1 MTDAPAREYITRLTG
16 LLYFFCEICSGQYR
30 YMAKRKKKPSF
41 FARVSSWVRWFWQF
55 VSVDIWHITEY
66 KLHIHILKTLNL
78 SVRCFLNEKL
88 QEKASALTFSSI
100 LAIVPALAMLFAI
113 CKGFGFQHI
122 MQSQLFDYFPAQ
134 RQALEYM
141 LSFVDQYLDQM
152 KGGVFVGIG
161 LCFLLWTLISLLSN
175 IEKAFNDIWQVQ
187 GGRSFYRKVTDYTS
201 MFLILPILMVA
212 SSGFSLFMSTMLNSS
227 VVFEFM
233 TPLLRWVFR
242 LAPYILTVLFFT
254 AIYIFIPNTKVKF
267 KYAFIS
273 GLICGTAFQIFQYI
287 YITGQIWVSKYNAIY
302 GSFAFLPLLLI
313 WMQFSW
319 LICLFGAVLTYSSQN
334 VVNFNFEKETNQIS
348 RRYSDYIV
356 LVIATVIVHRFRDGL
371 PPLTKGQISRRYA
384 IPIQLVERTVE
395 TLEEAG
401 VVSQTLSEEER
412 VPAYQPAIDINKL
425 SVGYLLRAIDREG
438 DEDFINNLKDDFPRE
453 WRVIVDTRRLMEEEG
468 DKIGLK
474 DLEIEESRVELP
486 QK

>member
-1 MTDAPAREYITRLTG
+1 MT
-16 LLYFFCEICSGQYR
+16 
-30 YMAKRKKKPSF
+30 KRKNRPSF
-41 FARVSSWVRWFWQF
+41 FARATLWVRWFWRF

-134 RQALEYM
+134 RDTLEYM
-141 LSFVDQYLDQM
+141 LGFVDQYLDQM
-152 KGGVFVGIG
+152 KGGVFVGVG

-212 SSGFSLFMSTMLNSS
+212 SSGFSLFMSTMLNSA

-233 TPLLRWVFR
+233 TPLLRWVFG
-242 LAPYILTVLFFT
+242 LAPYILTALFFT

-273 GLICGTAFQIFQYI
+273 GIICGTAFQIFQYI
-287 YITGQIWVSKYNAIY
+287 YISGQIWVSKYNAIY

-334 VVNFNFEKETNQIS
+334 VVNFNFEKETNDIS
-348 RRYSDYIV
+348 RRYSDYIL
-356 LVIATVIVHRFRDGL
+356 LVVATVIVHRFKNGFS
-371 PPLTKGQISRRYA
+371 PLTKGKISRRYG
-384 IPIQLVERTVE
+384 IPIQLVERTVDE
-395 TLEEAG
+395 LEQAG
-401 VVSQTLSEEER
+401 IISQTPSEEER
-412 VPAYQPAIDINKL
+412 VPAYQPAVDINKL
-425 SVGYLLRAIDREG
+425 SLGYLLRAVDREG
-438 DEDFINNLKDDFPRE
+438 DEDFISSLKTDFPKE
-453 WRVIVDTRRLMEEEG
+453 WRAIVDTRRLMEEAG
-468 DKIGLK
+468 DKIALK
-474 DLEIEESRVELP
+474 DLRIEENRVGLP
-486 QK
+486 

>member
-1 MTDAPAREYITRLTG
+1 MV
-16 LLYFFCEICSGQYR
+16 Q
-30 YMAKRKKKPSF
+30 RKNKPSF
-41 FARVSSWVRWFWQF
+41 FARASLLIKRLWQF
-55 VSVDIWHITEY
+55 VSVDIWHVTEY

-88 QEKASALTFSSI
+88 QEKASALTFSTI

-122 MQSQLFDYFPAQ
+122 IQSQLFDYFPAQ
-134 RQALEYM
+134 RNALEYM
-141 LSFVDQYLDQM
+141 LGFVDQYLDQM

-212 SSGFSLFMSTMLNSS
+212 SSGFSLFMSTMLSS
-227 VVFEFM
+227 SLLFDFM
-233 TPLLRWVFR
+233 SPLLRWVFR
-242 LAPYILTVLFFT
+242 LAPYILTALFFT

-273 GLICGTAFQIFQYI
+273 GLICGTVFQIFQFI
-287 YITGQIWVSKYNAIY
+287 YISGQIWVSKYNAIY

-334 VVNFNFEKETNQIS
+334 VVNFNFEKETNDIS
-348 RRYSDYIV
+348 RRYSDYII
-356 LVIATVIVHRFRDGL
+356 LVIATVIVHRFKEGL
-371 PPLTKGQISRRYA
+371 PPMTKGQISRRYA
-384 IPIQLVERTVE
+384 IPIQLVERTVDE
-395 TLEEAG
+395 LER
-401 VVSQTLSEEER
+401 VNIISQTLSEEER
-412 VPAYQPAIDINKL
+412 VPAYQPAVDISRL
-425 SVGYLLRAIDREG
+425 TLGYLLRAIDREG
-438 DEDFINNLKDDFPRE
+438 DEDFICNLKADFPKE
-453 WRVIVDTRRLMEEEG
+453 WAAIIDTRRLMEEKG
-468 DKIGLK
+468 DSIALK
-474 DLEIEESRVELP
+474 DLKIEESRVLSHKLNNNE
-486 QK
+486 

>member
-1 MTDAPAREYITRLTG
+1 MVR
-16 LLYFFCEICSGQYR
+16 
-30 YMAKRKKKPSF
+30 RKNSPSF
-41 FARVSSWVRWFWQF
+41 FARANFFIRRLWHF

-88 QEKASALTFSSI
+88 QEKASALTFSTI

-134 RQALEYM
+134 RNALQYM
-141 LSFVDQYLDQM
+141 LGFVDQYLDQM

-175 IEKAFNDIWQVQ
+175 IERAFNDIWQVR

-227 VVFEFM
+227 VIFDFM

-242 LAPYILTVLFFT
+242 LAPYILTALFFT

-273 GLICGTAFQIFQYI
+273 GLICGAIFQIFQFI
-287 YITGQIWVSKYNAIY
+287 YISGQIWVSKYNAIY
-302 GSFAFLPLLLI
+302 GSFAFLPLWVI
-313 WMQFSW
+313 WIQFSW

-334 VVNFNFEKETNQIS
+334 VVNFNFEKETNDIS
-348 RRYSDYIV
+348 RRYSDYIA
-356 LVIATVIVHRFRDGL
+356 LVIATIITHRFRDGL
-371 PPLTKGQISRRYA
+371 PPMTKGQISKRYA
-384 IPIQLVERTVE
+384 IPIQLVERTVDM
-395 TLEEAG
+395 LERVEII
-401 VVSQTLSEEER
+401 SQTLSEEER

-425 SVGYLLRAIDREG
+425 SVGYLLRTIDREG
-438 DEDFINNLKDDFPRE
+438 DEDFISDLKAYFSAE
-453 WRVIVDTRRLMEEEG
+453 WKVIVDTRRVMEEEG
-468 DKIGLK
+468 DKIDLK
-474 DLEIEESRVELP
+474 DLQIEESMITP
-486 QK
+486 AK

>member
-1 MTDAPAREYITRLTG
+1 MV
-16 LLYFFCEICSGQYR
+16 Q
-30 YMAKRKKKPSF
+30 RKNKPSF
-41 FARVSSWVRWFWQF
+41 FARASLLIKRLWQF
-55 VSVDIWHITEY
+55 VSVDIWHVTEY

-88 QEKASALTFSSI
+88 QEKASALTFSTI

-122 MQSQLFDYFPAQ
+122 IQSQLFDYFPAQ
-134 RQALEYM
+134 RNALEYM
-141 LSFVDQYLDQM
+141 LGFVDQYLDQM

-212 SSGFSLFMSTMLNSS
+212 SSGFSLFMSTMLSSS
-227 VVFEFM
+227 VLFDFM
-233 TPLLRWVFR
+233 SPLLRWVFR
-242 LAPYILTVLFFT
+242 LAPYILTALFFT

-273 GLICGTAFQIFQYI
+273 GLICGTVFQIFQFI
-287 YITGQIWVSKYNAIY
+287 YISGQIWVSKYNAIY

-319 LICLFGAVLTYSSQN
+319 LIGLFGAVLTYSSQN
-334 VVNFNFEKETNQIS
+334 VVNFNFEKETNDIS
-348 RRYSDYIV
+348 RRYSDYII
-356 LVIATVIVHRFRDGL
+356 LVIATVIVHRFKEGL
-371 PPLTKGQISRRYA
+371 SPMTKGQISRRYA
-384 IPIQLVERTVE
+384 IPIQLVERTVDE
-395 TLEEAG
+395 LER
-401 VVSQTLSEEER
+401 VNIISQTLSEEER
-412 VPAYQPAIDINKL
+412 VPAYQPAVDISRL
-425 SVGYLLRAIDREG
+425 TLGYLLRAIDREG
-438 DEDFINNLKDDFPRE
+438 DEDFICNLKADFPKE
-453 WRVIVDTRRLMEEEG
+453 WAAIIDTRRLMEEKG
-468 DKIGLK
+468 DSIALK
-474 DLEIEESRVELP
+474 DLKIEESRVLSHKLNNNE
-486 QK
+486 

>member
-1 MTDAPAREYITRLTG
+1 
-16 LLYFFCEICSGQYR
+16 
-30 YMAKRKKKPSF
+30 MAKRKKKPSF

-242 LAPYILTVLFFT
+242 LAPYILTALFFT

-302 GSFAFLPLLLI
+302 GSFAFLPLL
-313 WMQFSW
+313 
-319 LICLFGAVLTYSSQN
+319 
-334 VVNFNFEKETNQIS
+334 NFEKETNQIS

-412 VPAYQPAIDINKL
+412 VPAYQPAVDISKL

-438 DEDFINNLKDDFPRE
+438 DEDFISSLKDDFPRE